1 MKDSLKNSIRKK
13 FEGEQLSDQQLDCLM
28 QTQNKLL
35 HQQETATKPFIRY
48 ASFLSLAAVVVF
60 SCFLFFNN
68 LEIRKD
74 MPFAIASEVAHNHYK
89 LKPLEVESSALNEV
103 SQYFTKLDF
112 KPVSSVVLD
121 HQQLTLLGARYCSL
135 QGITAAQIRYKTQ
148 DGKLVTFY
156 EVPYDKNT
164 YSTFPM
170 ISKGE
175 DPVVSYANGIGVKMW
190 VEKGLLM
197 AVTL

>member
-1 MKDSLKNSIRKK
+1 MKDSLKNSIQKK
-13 FEGEQLSDQQLDCLM
+13 FENELLSNEQLDSLM
-28 QTQNKLL
+28 QAQDKLL
-35 HQQETATKPFIRY
+35 HQRDTTTKPVIRY
-48 ASFLSLAAVVVF
+48 ASFFSLAAVVVF
-60 SCFLFFNN
+60 SCFLLFNK

-89 LKPLEVESSALNEV
+89 LKPLEVESSVLNEV

-112 KPVSSVVLD
+112 KPVSSAVID
-121 HQQLTLLGARYCSL
+121 PQQLTLLGARYCSL
-135 QGITAAQIRYKTQ
+135 QGITAAQIRYQTE

-156 EVPYDKNT
+156 EVPYDENI
-164 YSTFPM
+164 YSAFPM

-175 DPVVSYANGIGVKMW
+175 EPVVSYANGVGVKMW